1 MPQWPEMRPENRSE
15 SVDLVKR
22 IALLGGESSG
32 KTTLARALADALRT
46 LWVPEYGRE
55 LWEDLRRTL
64 TPAELVQVGQVQVAW
79 EQEHAE
85 RAAAQGARWLICDTT
100 PLTTLQYCL
109 ADHVDAPVELQELA
123 ARPYDLTVLCLPDF
137 AFVQDGCRRDD
148 DWRRAQHDWTVAQL
162 AVRGVTPLVVQ
173 GPVQQRLALVLAA
186 VARLEAAALETEH
199 TPS

>member
-1 MPQWPEMRPENRSE
+1 MPLWPE
-15 SVDLVKR
+15 SVRR

-55 LWEDLRRTL
+55 LWEQVRRTL
-64 TPAELVQVGQVQVAW
+64 TPAELVQVGRTQVEW
-79 EQEHAE
+79 ERAHAQ

-109 ADHVDAPVELQELA
+109 ADHADAPAELQDLA
-123 ARPYDLTVLCLPDF
+123 ARPYDLHVLCEPDF
-137 AFVQDGCRRDD
+137 VFVQDGCRRDD

-173 GPVQQRLALVLAA
+173 GPVTQRLARVLAA
-186 VARLEAAALETEH
+186 VARLEAQALETEH
-199 TPS
+199 NPS